1 MNVNALTPTLLLV
14 GRILMAI
21 IFIVAGLGKMGGIE
35 ATQGYMSMMGVPA
48 VLIYPTIAL
57 EVLGGLALLIGYQT
71 RIAAFL
77 LAGFT
82 VLSGLLFHFDL
93 SNQMEMNNLMKNLAI
108 AGGFLFLVAHGP
120 GKLSLDGRSN

>member
-1 MNVNALTPTLLLV
+1 MNAATPLIMLV
-14 GRILMAI
+14 GRVLMAI
-21 IFIVAGLGKMGGIE
+21 IFIVAGLGKIGGLE
-35 ATQGYMSMMGVPA
+35 GTQGYMEMMGVPG

-57 EVLGGLALLIGYQT
+57 EVLGGLAILVGFQT

-82 VLSGLLFHFDL
+82 LLSGLLFHFDL
-93 SNQMEMNNLMKNLAI
+93 SNQAEMTSLMKNLAI

-120 GKLSLDGRSN
+120 GKLSLDGRKN

>member
-35 ATQGYMSMMGVPA
+35 ATQGYMAMMGVPP

-57 EVLGGLALLIGYQT
+57 EVLGGLALLIGFQT